1 MKLFAKKPCSF
12 CGKKFFI
19 GDEVPLNYVLDPK
32 AQEKMG
38 VLVVVEGNSE
48 STEST
53 DSEAGG
59 LLLPPAST
67 SEKQAEATGDIMI
80 EEKTVYTKNAL
91 SHMNKKELLAIAHE
105 MGVAANANMKN
116 DTIANLILES
126 QGE

>member
-48 STEST
+48 TEST

-67 SEKQAEATGDIMI
+67 LEKQAEATGEIMN

-91 SHMNKKELLAIAHE
+91 SHMNKKELLAIAQR
-105 MGVAANANMKN
+105 MGVEARSNMTN
-116 DTIANLILES
+116 DKISNLILEK